1 MAKSKKQEGQ
11 KPRRS
16 RPPDPR
22 QLKFLGLYMDPD
34 SLSYGNALQSA
45 LRAGYSENYG
55 KQIASISLNWLT
67 ENNRKSNGP
76 TSDEIV
82 DRLFA
87 EAKEARASKDRIRA
101 LEILAKIQKLF
112 SDGTN
117 VQINQ
122 AFGVS
127 VTVSEM
133 DDKQL
138 DKVIAYGLSII
149 SPGRK
154 AAPSSSR
161 NGKDRPA
168 SVK

>member
-1 MAKSKKQEGQ
+1 MAKASKDN
-11 KPRRS
+11 KPKRERVK
-16 RPPDPR
+16 PPDPR
-22 QLKFLGLYMDPD
+22 QLKFLELYMDPD

-55 KQIASISLNWLT
+55 KQIASISLHWLT
-67 ENNRKSNGP
+67 ENNRKPTGP
-76 TSDEIV
+76 TADDIV

-87 EAKEARASKDRIRA
+87 EAKVARASKDRIRA

-112 SDGTN
+112 TDGAN
-117 VQINQ
+117 IQINQ

-138 DKVIAYGLSII
+138 DKVIQYGLNII
-149 SPGRK
+149 SPRGK
-154 AAPSSSR
+154 AAPSGGR
-161 NGKDRPA
+161 NGKDRA
-168 SVK
+168 TSRA

>member
-1 MAKSKKQEGQ
+1 MIKRD
-11 KPRRS
+11 KPDKPKRERI

-22 QLKFLGLYMDPD
+22 QLKFLELYMDPD

-76 TSDEIV
+76 SADEIV
-82 DRLFA
+82 DRLWT
-87 EAKEARASKDRIRA
+87 EAKEARASKDRIRG

-138 DKVIAYGLSII
+138 DKVIEYGFSII

-154 AAPSSSR
+154 AAPSGGR
-161 NGKDRPA
+161 NGKDRAA
-168 SVK
+168 SKQ